1 MSSDGLLDPRRTRI
15 HRPHTFAILS
25 GRVHKGHATDG
36 LVRMSVKQYLPEDDV
51 KGVNDYA
58 AKVLNAFSQ
67 EFKGAGDRFVGSR
80 KLLQR
85 FTSAVDAVLE
95 NGWSKFHEVD
105 SAHNELC
112 IASSIL
118 SSTDP
123 VFTHLEYEP
132 PLAGCTKSIDF
143 RGTIGEVTVY
153 VDVKT
158 IQPSPTDRWD
168 QFVKFE
174 EQSRFPERVLVFLEE
189 EWLGGELWHNMYAS
203 RERMLEH
210 TLGLER
216 KISDGNLA
224 AKDTFFVLALCGH
237 EFHWDQSDLED
248 FVTFYYTGFH
258 RPDDPLSTAE
268 AKYVEDRHL
277 SFARAISRFACMFRS
292 QLGLRPLRLNWR
304 VVPPP
309 ISWA

>member
-1 MSSDGLLDPRRTRI
+1 MG
-15 HRPHTFAILS
+15 
-25 GRVHKGHATDG
+25 
-36 LVRMSVKQYLPEDDV
+36 VKQCLPEDDV
-51 KGVNDYA
+51 SWVNDYA
-58 AKVLNAFSQ
+58 GKVLNAFSA
-67 EFKGAGDRFVGSR
+67 EFNAAGDRFKGSK
-80 KLLQR
+80 KLLRR
-85 FTSAVDAVLE
+85 FTSAVDAVRT
-95 NGWSKFHEVD
+95 NGWSKFDAVD

-123 VFTHLEYEP
+123 VFTRLEYEP
-132 PLAGCTKSIDF
+132 LLAGCAKSIDF
-143 RGTIGEVTVY
+143 RGTIDEGTVY

-174 EQSRFPERVLVFLEE
+174 EQSRFPERVLVLLEE

-210 TLGLER
+210 TLGLES

-224 AKDTFFVLALCGH
+224 GKDTFFVLALCGH

-248 FVTFYYTGFH
+248 FVSFYYAGFH

-268 AKYVEDRHL
+268 AKYVEDNHL

-292 QLGLRPLRLNWR
+292 QLGLQPQRFNWR

-309 ISWA
+309 LSWA